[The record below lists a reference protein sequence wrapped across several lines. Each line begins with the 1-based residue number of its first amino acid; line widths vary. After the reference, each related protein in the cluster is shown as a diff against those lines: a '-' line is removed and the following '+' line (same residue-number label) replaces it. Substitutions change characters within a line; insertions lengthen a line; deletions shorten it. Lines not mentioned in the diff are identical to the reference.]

1 MKDMGSEML
10 LTTTHYF
17 VFRTAL
23 LAKPK
28 PAKPSSNQTIHGE
41 ICENK
46 HGKNAPL
53 CQEDAIEFRI
63 HI

>member
-1 MKDMGSEML
+1 ML

-46 HGKNAPL
+46 HGKKCANMSRGRN
-53 CQEDAIEFRI
+53 RI
-63 HI
+63 QNSHLDFNNI